1 MLNLQTTDIIKA
13 QVCCY
18 LQDRES
24 CEYCKQCPLAE
35 IEAGKNCQ
43 QELAR
48 LTVEKFQELIQL
60 LDDKVNHHY
69 YETLEFYQED
79 NIRLTNRLNMIGEIL
94 DGSKD

>member
-1 MLNLQTTDIIKA
+1 LT
-13 QVCCY
+13 
-18 LQDRES
+18 
-24 CEYCKQCPLAE
+24 E

-48 LTVEKFQELIQL
+48 LTVEKFQELIHL